1 MASVIYTQKIIAEN
15 PVIFY
20 EFILLGLLLVLTTT
34 TVIFLFVIKNR
45 FDQRDPT
52 HKLLGGIKNIE
63 AECHANSKLLKK
75 IEARVKKA
83 EKEINNQSQI
93 ITDNKYDF
101 LKSLNDLKVETI
113 DAQTAKFKINE
124 AIRKAMR
131 D

>member
-75 IEARVKKA
+75 IPLLLEYAIFFKK
-83 EKEINNQSQI
+83 
-93 ITDNKYDF
+93 
-101 LKSLNDLKVETI
+101 
-113 DAQTAKFKINE
+113 
-124 AIRKAMR
+124 
-131 D
+131 